1 MGRCVIYAWMDRYVC
16 LDVNVVA
23 SVLQIRFMYAWNHEI
38 HAYIQTGIHTYTH
51 MHICQN
57 GVTAVTPGVPN
68 ALENQVG
75 QSYATWLDTL
85 CDDWLFVPTPTEM
98 F

>member
-1 MGRCVIYAWMDRYVC
+1 
-16 LDVNVVA
+16 
-23 SVLQIRFMYAWNHEI
+23 
-38 HAYIQTGIHTYTH
+38 